1 MKILWKVKEL
11 DREKEIKK
19 TVKRL
24 VKDNDWDK
32 ARALSFLHSKYQR
45 ENRLEEDEI
54 VYKLIH
60 EEEADAVREYDES

>member
-1 MKILWKVKEL
+1 LKILWKVKEL

-19 TVKRL
+19 AVKRL

-45 ENRLEEDEI
+45 ENRLEEAEI
-54 VYKLIH
+54 VDKLIH